1 MFVYQCCNAPRA
13 KMQQLNTHVQ
23 HTTQS
28 NDFQLSECT
37 HAPRRP
43 CLMNIVHHAINIANV
58 INWKNFFTSIMPS
71 AMQGSI
77 WRIFAKQILFCF
89 NQGRHYT
96 VCSLAGLRRLDN
108 NCDAETNICTLSQI
122 FAHGVKY
129 LQASSSATCIY
140 KMFLRIYFS
149 NRIQICIMSGN

>member
-1 MFVYQCCNAPRA
+1 
-13 KMQQLNTHVQ
+13 
-23 HTTQS
+23 
-28 NDFQLSECT
+28 
-37 HAPRRP
+37 
-43 CLMNIVHHAINIANV
+43 
-58 INWKNFFTSIMPS
+58 MPS
-71 AMQGSI
+71 AMQGST

-108 NCDAETNICTLSQI
+108 NCDAETNICTPSQI

-140 KMFLRIYFS
+140 EMFLRI
-149 NRIQICIMSGN
+149 

>member
-1 MFVYQCCNAPRA
+1 MCVYQCCNAPRA

-43 CLMNIVHHAINIANV
+43 CSMNIVHHAINI
-58 INWKNFFTSIMPS
+58 FFTSIMPS

-108 NCDAETNICTLSQI
+108 NCDAETNICAPSQI
-122 FAHGVKY
+122 FARRFKY
-129 LQASSSATCIY
+129 LQLASSSATFIQKMQLCI
-140 KMFLRIYFS
+140 FFASSRT
-149 NRIQICIMSGN
+149 